1 MTAGEF
7 WLLVIILALI
17 VAFVGLPWL
26 AGRRRERETWDP
38 SGAYLQTIDALLR
51 GRKLEAM
58 EALRRV
64 ARRET
69 DNLLAYL
76 RLGDL
81 VRAMGFPDKAERIHT
96 GLLARPAEDPDLTLK
111 VRESLLED
119 AVAQGHWEDV
129 VRQGEKLRAL
139 ERKNRVALAS
149 LTSAYEARGEWE
161 KAFECLDE
169 CSRLDGSGELP
180 RPAQM
185 RIHVAKLHLE
195 QDRTKE
201 ARRLLEEAV
210 KADGEEQGRIL
221 LGDVLAR
228 EGEHEKAIELWL
240 EYARRNPEKAG
251 PVFERLERSYFE
263 LGRFGDLLQVYERLS
278 QGSPPP
284 APATIALAD
293 MHRRRGRTE
302 EAIHLLESVLSSNPK
317 NRSARRLLVS
327 CLVQNKRTESALR
340 ELDLLI
346 RDLPANSGG
355 TTCPHCH
362 YEGVDLE
369 PKCPRCGAWQP
380 PAPAAPAAGLS

>member
-26 AGRRRERETWDP
+26 AGRRRERESWDP
-38 SGAYLQTIDALLR
+38 SGNYLQAIDALLR
-51 GRKLEAM
+51 GRKLQAM

-81 VRAMGFPDKAERIHT
+81 VRVMGYPDKAERIHA
-96 GLLARPAEDPDLTLK
+96 GLLARPAEDPELTVK

-119 AVAQGHWEDV
+119 AVALGHWEDV
-129 VRQGEKLRAL
+129 VRQGEKLRTL
-139 ERKNRVALAS
+139 ERKNLVALAS
-149 LTSAYEARGEWE
+149 LTTAYEARGEWD

-169 CSRLDGSGELP
+169 CSRLDGTLDLP

-195 QDRTKE
+195 QDKTKE

-263 LGRFGDLLQVYERLS
+263 LGRFGDLLQEYERLS

-284 APATIALAD
+284 APATVALAD

-327 CLVQNKRTESALR
+327 CLVQSKRTESALR

-346 RDLPANSGG
+346 YDLPASSAGAA
-355 TTCPHCH
+355 CPRCH

-380 PAPAAPAAGLS
+380 APPAPRTS